1 MDLKF
6 NEFIIPDEEKE
17 ENFQNCTV
25 TELLRPIPQYIPMD
39 IPYRRGRPQNI
50 DQSRHWNPLALF
62 QLFFTWEIMEIICQ
76 QTNSYAYRTNSKAWK
91 GLTVIE
97 LYQFFGMLLT
107 IAL

>member
-1 MDLKF
+1 
-6 NEFIIPDEEKE
+6 
-17 ENFQNCTV
+17 
-25 TELLRPIPQYIPMD
+25 MD

-107 IAL
+107 IALWNHPVRSYLWDPERGPLSGLPISKNRFE